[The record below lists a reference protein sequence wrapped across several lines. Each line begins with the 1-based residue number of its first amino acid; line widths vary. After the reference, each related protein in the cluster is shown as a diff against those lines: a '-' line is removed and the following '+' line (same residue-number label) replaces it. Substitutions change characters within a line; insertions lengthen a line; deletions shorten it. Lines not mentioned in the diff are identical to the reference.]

1 MLPSTAFQLC
11 SETTLASSEGRSP
24 PGHLGDHLRHEADR
38 ILTGDSR
45 WKGIETVRVV
55 DG

>member
-1 MLPSTAFQLC
+1 LPVVVPELALAGRC
-11 SETTLASSEGRSP
+11 RTLPDAVVVATGLRSQ
-24 PGHLGDHLRHEADR
+24 ADR